1 MRVIDMAKKSDEG
14 KDSRSAKTGQS
25 AVEIF
30 RAKHAAYYESIAKV
44 IPRMHYNART
54 GMLRVGSYRRVSPHM
69 KVTKKR

>member
-1 MRVIDMAKKSDEG
+1 MARKSGGG

-30 RAKHAAYYESIAKV
+30 RANHAAYYQSIAKV
-44 IPRMHYNART
+44 TPRMHYNART